1 MSKSKKVWVADDDES
16 IRFVLEKGLIDAGF
30 EVSVFEDGNEV
41 VNQLDLE
48 KPNVLLTDLKMP
60 GRDGMDLL
68 DTFKNEFSNIPVI
81 MMTAHSDLDT
91 TVDAF
96 ENGAWDYIAKPF
108 DLNDAISKISKALDE
123 RKIRSKKRNKED
135 EITLEKGKIIG
146 KSPAMQDLFNSIGK
160 LSHSDST
167 VLLVGESGTGKELV
181 ARAIYEHSERADKKL
196 ISLNMADIPIE
207 LLESELFGYEKGA
220 FTGAEKKKIGR
231 FEQAHKATLF
241 LDEIGDMPYETQ
253 TRILRVLSS
262 GEFYRIGGSEPITVD
277 VRIIAATNQNLNEKV
292 KTGAFREDLF
302 HRLNVIRIP
311 MPALRERK
319 EDIPL
324 LAAYFFDK
332 FSKETKSETK
342 ILTDEVKDLFEN
354 LIWPGNVLQLQNLC
368 HSLTVLSSAQEITI
382 SDLPNDLLIQKKGPE
397 LTWND
402 LLEIWA
408 TERLSN
414 GDDHILN
421 STIPVFE
428 KTMIKVAMKAT
439 KGKKSEAANL
449 LGWGRNTLARKM
461 NEFDLF

>member
-108 DLNDAISKISKALDE
+108 DLNDAITKISKALDE

-368 HSLTVLSSAQEITI
+368 HSLTAVSSAQEITI

-461 NEFDLF
+461 NELDL

>member
-16 IRFVLEKGLIDAGF
+16 IRFVLEKGLVDAGF
-30 EVSVFEDGNEV
+30 DVSVFEDGNEV

-48 KPNVLLTDLKMP
+48 RPNVLLTDLKMP

-68 DTFKNEFSNIPVI
+68 DTFRNEFSNIPVI

-108 DLNDAISKISKALDE
+108 DLNDAISKISKALEE

-135 EITLEKGKIIG
+135 EITLDKGKIIG

-181 ARAIYEHSERADKKL
+181 ARAIYEHSERAEKKL

-311 MPALRERK
+311 MPSLRDRK

-342 ILTDEVKDLFEN
+342 ILTQEVIDLFSN

-368 HSLTVLSSAQEITI
+368 HSLTVLSSAQEINI

-397 LTWND
+397 LSWND
-402 LLEIWA
+402 LLEVWA

-461 NEFDLF
+461 NELDL

>member
-16 IRFVLEKGLIDAGF
+16 IRFVLEKGLVDAGF
-30 EVSVFEDGNEV
+30 DVSVFEDGNEV
-41 VNQLDLE
+41 VNQLDLDR
-48 KPNVLLTDLKMP
+48 PNVLLTDLKMP

-68 DTFKNEFSNIPVI
+68 DTFRNEFSNIPVI

-108 DLNDAISKISKALDE
+108 DLNDAISKISKALEE

-135 EITLEKGKIIG
+135 EITLDKGKIIG

-181 ARAIYEHSERADKKL
+181 ARAIYEHSERAEKKL

-207 LLESELFGYEKGA
+207 LIESELFGYEKGA

-311 MPALRERK
+311 MPSLRDRK

-324 LAAYFFDK
+324 LAAYFFEK

-342 ILTDEVKDLFEN
+342 ILTQEVIDLFSN

-368 HSLTVLSSAQEITI
+368 HSLTVLSSAQEINI

-397 LTWND
+397 LSWND
-402 LLEIWA
+402 LLEVWA

-461 NEFDLF
+461 NELDL

>member
-16 IRFVLEKGLIDAGF
+16 IRFVLEKGLVDAGF
-30 EVSVFEDGNEV
+30 NVSVFEDGNEV
-41 VNQLDLE
+41 INQLDLE
-48 KPNVLLTDLKMP
+48 RPNVLLTDLKMP

-108 DLNDAISKISKALDE
+108 DLNDAISKISKALEE

-135 EITLEKGKIIG
+135 EITLDKGKIIG

-181 ARAIYEHSERADKKL
+181 ARAIYEHSERAEKKL

-231 FEQAHKATLF
+231 FEQAHNATLF

-311 MPALRERK
+311 MPSLRDRK

-324 LAAYFFDK
+324 LAAYFFEK

-342 ILTDEVKDLFEN
+342 ILTQEVIDLFSN

-368 HSLTVLSSAQEITI
+368 HSLTVLSSAQEINI

-397 LTWND
+397 LSWND
-402 LLEIWA
+402 LLEVWA

-461 NEFDLF
+461 NELDL

>member
-91 TVDAF
+91 TGDAF

-461 NEFDLF
+461 NELDL

>member
-1 MSKSKKVWVADDDES
+1 MSKLKKVWVADDDES
-16 IRFVLEKGLIDAGF
+16 IRFVLEKGLVDAGF

-41 VNQLDLE
+41 VNQLDLD

-135 EITLEKGKIIG
+135 EITLDKGKIIG

-342 ILTDEVKDLFEN
+342 ILTDEVVDLFSN

-461 NEFDLF
+461 NELDL

>member
-16 IRFVLEKGLIDAGF
+16 IRFVLEKGLINAGF

-461 NEFDLF
+461 NELDL

>member
-123 RKIRSKKRNKED
+123 RKIRSKKRNRED

-461 NEFDLF
+461 NELDL

>member
-16 IRFVLEKGLIDAGF
+16 IRFVLEKGLVDAGF

-41 VNQLDLE
+41 VNQLDLD
-48 KPNVLLTDLKMP
+48 KPNLLLTDLKMP

-108 DLNDAISKISKALDE
+108 DLNDAISKITKALEE
-123 RKIRSKKRNKED
+123 RKLRSKKRNKED
-135 EITLEKGKIIG
+135 EITLDKGKIIG

-181 ARAIYEHSERADKKL
+181 ARAIYEHSERSEKKL

-231 FEQAHKATLF
+231 FEQADKATLF

-262 GEFYRIGGSEPITVD
+262 GEFYRIGGNEPITID

-292 KTGAFREDLF
+292 KIGAFREDLF

-311 MPALRERK
+311 MPALRDRK

-324 LAAYFFDK
+324 LANYFFEK
-332 FSKETKSETK
+332 FSKETKSEAK
-342 ILTDEVKDLFEN
+342 ILTDEVIDLFSN

-368 HSLTVLSSAQEITI
+368 HSLAVLSSAQEINI

-397 LTWND
+397 LSWND
-402 LLEIWA
+402 LLEVWA
-408 TERLSN
+408 AERLSN

-461 NEFDLF
+461 NELDL

>member
-16 IRFVLEKGLIDAGF
+16 IRFVLEKGLVDAGF
-30 EVSVFEDGNEV
+30 DVSVFEDGNEV
-41 VNQLDLE
+41 INQLDLE

-108 DLNDAISKISKALDE
+108 DLNDAISKISKALEE

-135 EITLEKGKIIG
+135 EITLDKGKIIG
-146 KSPAMQDLFNSIGK
+146 KSLAMQDLFNSIGK

-167 VLLVGESGTGKELV
+167 VLLIGESGTGKELV
-181 ARAIYEHSERADKKL
+181 ARAIYEHSERAEKKL

-311 MPALRERK
+311 MPPLRERK

-324 LAAYFFDK
+324 LAAYFFEK

-342 ILTDEVKDLFEN
+342 ILTQEVIDLFSN

-368 HSLTVLSSAQEITI
+368 HSLTVLSSAQEINI

-397 LTWND
+397 LSWND
-402 LLEIWA
+402 LLEVWA

-461 NEFDLF
+461 NELDL

>member
-1 MSKSKKVWVADDDES
+1 MSKSNKVWVADDDES

-461 NEFDLF
+461 NELDL

>member
-220 FTGAEKKKIGR
+220 FTGAEMKKIGR

-342 ILTDEVKDLFEN
+342 ILTDEVIDLFAN

-461 NEFDLF
+461 NELDL

>member
-16 IRFVLEKGLIDAGF
+16 IRFVLEKGLVDAGF

-41 VNQLDLE
+41 VNQLDLD

-135 EITLEKGKIIG
+135 EITLDKGKIIG

-342 ILTDEVKDLFEN
+342 ILTDEVVDLFSN

-421 STIPVFE
+421 STVPVFE

-461 NEFDLF
+461 NELDL

>member
-123 RKIRSKKRNKED
+123 RKIRSKKRIKED

-461 NEFDLF
+461 NELDL

>member
-16 IRFVLEKGLIDAGF
+16 IRFVLEKGLVDAGF

-41 VNQLDLE
+41 VNQLDLD

-123 RKIRSKKRNKED
+123 RKIRSKRRNKED
-135 EITLEKGKIIG
+135 EITLDKGKIIG

-167 VLLVGESGTGKELV
+167 VLLVGESGTGKELF
-181 ARAIYEHSERADKKL
+181 ARAIFEHSERADKKL

-342 ILTDEVKDLFEN
+342 ILTEEVIDLFSN

-368 HSLTVLSSAQEITI
+368 HSLTVLSSAQEITVN
-382 SDLPNDLLIQKKGPE
+382 DLPNDLLIQKKGPE

-461 NEFDLF
+461 NELDL

>member
-16 IRFVLEKGLIDAGF
+16 IRFVLEKGLVDAGF

-41 VNQLDLE
+41 VNQLDID

-108 DLNDAISKISKALDE
+108 DLNDAISKITKALEE
-123 RKIRSKKRNKED
+123 RKLRSKKRNKED
-135 EITLEKGKIIG
+135 EITLDKGKIIG

-181 ARAIYEHSERADKKL
+181 ARAIYEHSERSEKKL

-231 FEQAHKATLF
+231 FEQADKATLF

-292 KTGAFREDLF
+292 KIGAFREDLF

-311 MPALRERK
+311 MPALRDRK

-324 LAAYFFDK
+324 LANYFFEK

-342 ILTDEVKDLFEN
+342 ILTDEVIDLFSN

-368 HSLTVLSSAQEITI
+368 HSLAVLSSAQEINI
-382 SDLPNDLLIQKKGPE
+382 SDLPNDLLIQKELIECMYKG
-397 LTWND
+397 
-402 LLEIWA
+402 I
-408 TERLSN
+408 
-414 GDDHILN
+414 
-421 STIPVFE
+421 E
-428 KTMIKVAMKAT
+428 KWFLRKAYC
-439 KGKKSEAANL
+439 GIEL
-449 LGWGRNTLARKM
+449 LGIM
-461 NEFDLF
+461 FM

>member
-16 IRFVLEKGLIDAGF
+16 IRFVLEKGLVDAGF

-41 VNQLDLE
+41 VNQLDLD

-68 DTFKNEFSNIPVI
+68 DTFKSEFSNIPVI

-135 EITLEKGKIIG
+135 EITLDKGKIIG

-181 ARAIYEHSERADKKL
+181 ARAIFEHSERADKKL

-342 ILTDEVKDLFEN
+342 ILTDEVVDLFSN

-421 STIPVFE
+421 STVPVFE

-461 NEFDLF
+461 NELDL

>member
-16 IRFVLEKGLIDAGF
+16 IRFVLEKGLVDAGF

-41 VNQLDLE
+41 VNQLDID

-108 DLNDAISKISKALDE
+108 DLNDAISKITKALEE
-123 RKIRSKKRNKED
+123 RKLRSKKRNKED
-135 EITLEKGKIIG
+135 EITLDKGKIIG

-181 ARAIYEHSERADKKL
+181 ARAIYEHSERSEKKL

-231 FEQAHKATLF
+231 FEQADKATLF

-292 KTGAFREDLF
+292 KIGAFREDLF

-311 MPALRERK
+311 MPALRDRK

-324 LAAYFFDK
+324 LANYFFEK

-342 ILTDEVKDLFEN
+342 ILTDEVIDLFSN

-368 HSLTVLSSAQEITI
+368 HSLAVLSSAQEINI

-397 LTWND
+397 LSWND
-402 LLEIWA
+402 LLEVWA

-461 NEFDLF
+461 NELDL

>member
-181 ARAIYEHSERADKKL
+181 ARAIYEHSERAEKKL

-342 ILTDEVKDLFEN
+342 ILTDEVIDLFAN

-461 NEFDLF
+461 NELDL

>member
-16 IRFVLEKGLIDAGF
+16 IRFVLEKGLVDAGF

-41 VNQLDLE
+41 VNQLDLD
-48 KPNVLLTDLKMP
+48 KPNLLLTDLKMP

-108 DLNDAISKISKALDE
+108 DLNDAITKITKALEE
-123 RKIRSKKRNKED
+123 RKLRSKKRKKED
-135 EITLEKGKIIG
+135 EITLDKGKIIG

-181 ARAIYEHSERADKKL
+181 ARAIYEHSERSEKKL

-231 FEQAHKATLF
+231 FEQADKATLF

-262 GEFYRIGGSEPITVD
+262 GEFYKIGGSEPITVD

-292 KTGAFREDLF
+292 KIGAFREDLF

-311 MPALRERK
+311 MPALRDRK

-324 LAAYFFDK
+324 LANYFFEK

-342 ILTDEVKDLFEN
+342 ILTDEVIDLFSN

-368 HSLTVLSSAQEITI
+368 HSLAILSSTQEINI

-397 LTWND
+397 LSWND
-402 LLEIWA
+402 LLEVWA
-408 TERLSN
+408 TERLSK

-461 NEFDLF
+461 NELDL

>member
-16 IRFVLEKGLIDAGF
+16 IRFVLEKGLVDAGF

-41 VNQLDLE
+41 VNQLDID

-108 DLNDAISKISKALDE
+108 DLNDAIFKITKALEE
-123 RKIRSKKRNKED
+123 RKLRSKKRNKED
-135 EITLEKGKIIG
+135 EITLDKGKIIG

-181 ARAIYEHSERADKKL
+181 ARAIYEHSERSEKKL

-231 FEQAHKATLF
+231 FEQADKATLF

-292 KTGAFREDLF
+292 KIGAFREDLF

-311 MPALRERK
+311 MPALRDRK

-324 LAAYFFDK
+324 LANYFFEK

-342 ILTDEVKDLFEN
+342 ILTDEVIDLFSN

-368 HSLTVLSSAQEITI
+368 HSLAVLSSAQEINI

-397 LTWND
+397 LSWND
-402 LLEIWA
+402 LLEVWA

-461 NEFDLF
+461 NELDL

>member
-262 GEFYRIGGSEPITVD
+262 GEFYRIGGSEPIRVD

-342 ILTDEVKDLFEN
+342 ILTDEVIDLFAN

-382 SDLPNDLLIQKKGPE
+382 SDLPDDLLIQKKGPE

-461 NEFDLF
+461 NELDL

>member
-16 IRFVLEKGLIDAGF
+16 IRFVLEKGLVDAGF

-41 VNQLDLE
+41 VNQLDLD

-135 EITLEKGKIIG
+135 EITLDKGKIIG

-181 ARAIYEHSERADKKL
+181 ARAIFEHSERADRKL

-342 ILTDEVKDLFEN
+342 ILTDEVIDLFSN

-461 NEFDLF
+461 NELDL

>member
-16 IRFVLEKGLIDAGF
+16 IRFVLEKGLVDAGF

-41 VNQLDLE
+41 VNQLDID

-108 DLNDAISKISKALDE
+108 DLNDAISKITKALEE
-123 RKIRSKKRNKED
+123 RKLRSKKRNRED
-135 EITLEKGKIIG
+135 EITLDKGKIIG

-181 ARAIYEHSERADKKL
+181 ARAIYEHSERSEKKL

-231 FEQAHKATLF
+231 FEQADKATLF

-292 KTGAFREDLF
+292 KIGAFREDLF

-311 MPALRERK
+311 MPALRDRK

-324 LAAYFFDK
+324 LANYFFEK

-342 ILTDEVKDLFEN
+342 ILTDEVIDLFSN

-368 HSLTVLSSAQEITI
+368 HSLAVLSSAQEINI

-397 LTWND
+397 LSWND
-402 LLEIWA
+402 LLEVWA

-461 NEFDLF
+461 NELDL

>member
-108 DLNDAISKISKALDE
+108 DLNDAITKISKALDE

-146 KSPAMQDLFNSIGK
+146 KSSAMQDLFNSIGK

-382 SDLPNDLLIQKKGPE
+382 SDLPNDLLSQKKGPE

-461 NEFDLF
+461 NELDL

>member
-277 VRIIAATNQNLNEKV
+277 VRIIAATNQNLNEIV

-461 NEFDLF
+461 NELDL

>member
-16 IRFVLEKGLIDAGF
+16 IRFVLEKGLINAGF

-311 MPALRERK
+311 MPALRDRK

-461 NEFDLF
+461 NELDL